1 MIQVRGNNPLKF
13 APDGAVALQLLLE
26 PPARGFQPGAT
37 ALRETM
43 IDLQSHQVGMS
54 AGTRSALEAVLDR
67 FDPSKVEALLPT
79 RSVLDSIR
87 PTYRRARLWELYVKH
102 YRSLREEAQE
112 DFQRLSGEAFRE
124 AYEAHVLS
132 LDAAYDGAV
141 PSHPK
146 AGGSAR

>member
-1 MIQVRGNNPLKF
+1 M
-13 APDGAVALQLLLE
+13 
-26 PPARGFQPGAT
+26 
-37 ALRETM
+37 
-43 IDLQSHQVGMS
+43 
-54 AGTRSALEAVLDR
+54 
-67 FDPSKVEALLPT
+67 
-79 RSVLDSIR
+79 LDSIR
-87 PTYRRARLWELYVKH
+87 PIYRRARLWELYVKH

-146 AGGSAR
+146 AGGGAR